1 MGITIGIFNIFWYI
15 VQVAPCIERATSLEG
30 LNIGNRERSGLV
42 DGSALLNILRL
53 EDTFC
58 VVLGLSKS

>member
-1 MGITIGIFNIFWYI
+1 MYRTGDVF
-15 VQVAPCIERATSLEG
+15 RG

-53 EDTFC
+53 EKDTFC